1 MEREEDPSSVDTRE
15 GPLEVE
21 PLAPNPEITLVECH
35 SEVNRRAPASATS
48 HVAVRP
54 RSTNR
59 QMQLLAGAALLRQ
72 QAALF
77 QMQAQLAITRATEM
91 EAAAQDEEMIGE
103 EEGQGYSK

>member
-1 MEREEDPSSVDTRE
+1 MDPIEEPIE
-15 GPLEVE
+15 AE
-21 PLAPNPEITLVECH
+21 PLAPNPEVTLVECH
-35 SEVNRRAPASATS
+35 AEVNRRAPASATS
-48 HVAVRP
+48 HAVVQP

-91 EAAAQDEEMIGE
+91 EAAAQDEEMVGE
-103 EEGQGYSK
+103 EEGQGYSQ